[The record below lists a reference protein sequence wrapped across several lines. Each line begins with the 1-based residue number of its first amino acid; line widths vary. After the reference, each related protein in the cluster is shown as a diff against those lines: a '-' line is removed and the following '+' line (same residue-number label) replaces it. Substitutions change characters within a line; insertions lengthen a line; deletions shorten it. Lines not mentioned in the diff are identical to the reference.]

1 MKDSEREVS
10 EMFLQLIVM
19 VLMVPMLFV
28 ATVKVIIMTITILI
42 IKRSMQWG

>member
-1 MKDSEREVS
+1 
-10 EMFLQLIVM
+10 MFLQLIVM

>member
-28 ATVKVIIMTITILI
+28 ATVKVIIMTITFAI
-42 IKRSMQWG
+42 IKLSMQWG

>member
-1 MKDSEREVS
+1 MKDSECEVS

>member
-1 MKDSEREVS
+1 
-10 EMFLQLIVM
+10 MFLQLIVM

-42 IKRSMQWG
+42 IKLSMQWG